1 MIKSLRN
8 TKKMNKTNKQRHRKR
23 NITERTARM
32 KKKPSNFPS
41 PSPLPQ
47 RSNKTILIQITN
59 RFCHIFWHF
68 PNQ

>member
-32 KKKPSNFPS
+32 KKKTLKLSVPLS
-41 PSPLPQ
+41 PP
-47 RSNKTILIQITN
+47 TEIE
-59 RFCHIFWHF
+59 
-68 PNQ
+68 

>member
-32 KKKPSNFPS
+32 KKNLQTFRPPLPS
-41 PSPLPQ
+41 PRDRIKQ
-47 RSNKTILIQITN
+47 
-59 RFCHIFWHF
+59 F
-68 PNQ
+68 

>member
-32 KKKPSNFPS
+32 KKKNPQTFRPPLPS
-41 PSPLPQ
+41 PRDRIKQ
-47 RSNKTILIQITN
+47 
-59 RFCHIFWHF
+59 F
-68 PNQ
+68 